1 MCSPFTIGNVG
12 SSTLTSASLT
22 SAPSAHGKAILIC
35 AIALGAALN
44 LLVAVNN
51 STGWGEDF
59 NQFYSGSRLAGTGQ
73 VYNWEALRK
82 LEDQN
87 GQEVPT
93 GRLPV
98 VLFGAKLI
106 GWLPY
111 PLARIVWLVSSVLAL
126 GIFAAVWPGVD
137 RSLMAIALAWS
148 MPIGLCLVLGQ
159 DTPFWLMLTALGLF
173 LLQRGRPQ
181 LAGVVFSLC
190 ICKFHLA
197 LGIPILLAAQRRW
210 SALLSACASGAA
222 LLAACFLLEGPAWPL
237 RYLEASRQPSFSP
250 AAYRMPNLNGIAYW
264 FPWSAAIEI
273 VLTIAVICLLWT
285 VCRHAPDLGFAGAA
299 VAGAGLILAHHCYAN
314 DCALLIPL
322 LAFTILRPGIPRWM
336 KMSAVLLFSPAPVFL
351 LTSSRPF
358 AGQVLVVG
366 FVVAAL
372 AVSVRREARRASG
385 PR

>member
-1 MCSPFTIGNVG
+1 MPTLLTIENVG
-12 SSTLTSASLT
+12 SSTLTL
-22 SAPSAHGKAILIC
+22 PPRNGKAVLIIV
-35 AIALGAALN
+35 AALGAALN
-44 LLVAVNN
+44 LLVAVKN

-59 NQFYSGSRLAGTGQ
+59 NQFYSASRLAGTGQ

-111 PLARIVWLVSSVLAL
+111 PLARIVWLIASVLAL
-126 GIFAAVWPGVD
+126 GIFAVVWPGVD
-137 RSLMAIALAWS
+137 GSWMAVALAWS
-148 MPIGLCLVLGQ
+148 MPVGLCLVLGQ

-181 LAGVVFSLC
+181 LAGLVFSLC

-222 LLAACFLLEGPAWPL
+222 LLAACFLIEGPAWPL
-237 RYLEASRQPSFSP
+237 RYLEASRQTSFSP
-250 AAYRMPNLNGIAYW
+250 AVYRMPNLNGIAYW
-264 FPWSAAIEI
+264 FPWPTAVEI

-285 VCRHAPDLGFAGAA
+285 VCRRTADLGLAGAA
-299 VAGAGLILAHHCYAN
+299 AAGAGLILAHHCYAN

-322 LAFTILRPGIPRWM
+322 LAIAILRPGIPRWM
-336 KMSAVLLFSPAPVFL
+336 KMSAVLLLSPAPVFL
-351 LTSSRPF
+351 VTTIRPF
-358 AGQVLVVG
+358 TGQVLVVG
-366 FVVAAL
+366 FVVSAL
-372 AVSVRREARRASG
+372 AVAIPAAQTTTLPLAAVE
-385 PR
+385 